1 MRYKDDVYVKN
12 QNEIFSTF
20 CESFHEEIEET
31 VSSTVIGNF
40 LILGLSKVGKSSIVK
55 RVKNKDFSSHIKP
68 TLTLSLINLLI
79 ESHLFKAIDV
89 SGQKNLRSQWFA
101 YTTKPDAVMFVID
114 INEIEERLNETKKEF
129 ASVVEKLIPM
139 ESPLLICLNK
149 IDLFQDFSSK
159 EPELT
164 LSFKELLN
172 LDKLDL
178 P

>member
-1 MRYKDDVYVKN
+1 M
-12 QNEIFSTF
+12 
-20 CESFHEEIEET
+20 
-31 VSSTVIGNF
+31 
-40 LILGLSKVGKSSIVK
+40 
-55 RVKNKDFSSHIKP
+55 
-68 TLTLSLINLLI
+68 
-79 ESHLFKAIDV
+79 
-89 SGQKNLRSQWFA
+89 
-101 YTTKPDAVMFVID
+101 
-114 INEIEERLNETKKEF
+114 NETKKEF

-178 P
+178 PWKMIFTSALTGEGIVDGLKWIVAKLMEIS